1 MPKETKSTYCEHCGE
16 FHDEPHE
23 YVSSV
28 RVGER
33 IPDFEFEAY
42 QAGKVKKMSLSSLRG
57 KWLVIAF
64 YPADWSGLCSKEHED
79 LAAVY
84 PDMKDLGAELVTV
97 SSDTVFTHKAWA
109 ESNEAMKRAGYAM
122 AADPSGKIGYAFGV
136 LTEGGDP
143 EFTPDEGLSTRATF
157 IVDPSGTLRSMEVYE
172 SGYKRDFSETVKK
185 LEALQK

>member
-28 RVGER
+28 KVGEH

-64 YPADWSGLCSKEHED
+64 YPADFSGLCGDEHAD
-79 LAAVY
+79 LAELY
-84 PDMKDLGAELVTV
+84 PRFKEAGAELVTV
-97 SSDTVFTHKAWA
+97 SSDTVFAHKAWA
-109 ESNEAMKRAGYAM
+109 ESNDKIGKGGYAM

-136 LTEGGDP
+136 FTEGGEP
-143 EFTPDEGLSTRATF
+143 EFTPEEGLSTRATF
-157 IVDPSGTLRSMEVYE
+157 IVDPSGVLRSMEVYE
-172 SGYKRDFSETVKK
+172 SSYRRDFAETLKK
-185 LEALQK
+185 LETLQK